1 MEKNENTY
9 APPKAKVYQFDD
21 NDRILTESGGGGD
34 VPTPEPTGEF
44 AANALN
50 EFMGGTNTTIEIQ

>member
-1 MEKNENTY
+1 MKKNENTY
-9 APPKAKVYQFDD
+9 APPTAKVYQFDD

-34 VPTPEPTGEF
+34 VPTPEPVADY

-50 EFMGGTNTTIEIQ
+50 DLMGGINTTIEN

>member
-9 APPKAKVYQFDD
+9 EPPKAKVYQFDD

-34 VPTPEPTGEF
+34 VPPEPTGEF